1 MSTCDE
7 PVFAQS
13 TQKTSGCDFEN
24 EALYEL
30 EGGGYCPVQP
40 LPHDHGVT
48 MFPLAPQ
55 NEERID
61 RHFLQVS
68 GVQDRRIASLYFF
81 HVVGD

>member
-1 MSTCDE
+1 MQ
-7 PVFAQS
+7 P
-13 TQKTSGCDFEN
+13 TQKTSGSDFEN

-55 NEERID
+55 NGERMD
-61 RHFLQVS
+61 RHVLQV
-68 GVQDRRIASLYFF
+68 LPYFKTF
-81 HVVGD
+81 PNVFF